1 MEAFIQTSLQS
12 GELSLLIIPIVI
24 AAGILTSLSPCVYPL
39 LPITLGV
46 VAGSNPEGKRSQGFR
61 HALIY
66 VAGLALVYGLL
77 GMLAALTGQL
87 FGTVASHPI
96 TLLVIGNLC
105 LLMAAWMIG
114 WLQLPSWA
122 VQVDAGRWGLGRR
135 SYLFVMGALS
145 GLIAAPCTS
154 PVLGMLLIYVASAG
168 NPFWGA
174 LLLVLFAYGM
184 STLLI
189 LVGTFSPLLKRLPRS
204 GRWLNS
210 SKVLLA
216 LLMLATSEYL
226 LLNAGNA
233 L

>member
-46 VAGSNPEGKRSQGFR
+46 VTGSNPEGKRSQGLR

-114 WLQLPSWA
+114 WLQLPNWA

>member
-1 MEAFIQTSLQS
+1 MESFIQQSLQS
-12 GELSLLIIPIVI
+12 GELSLLLIPIVI

-39 LPITLGV
+39 LPITVGV
-46 VAGSNPEGKRSQGFR
+46 VVGSNKNGAPRQGFSS
-61 HALIY
+61 ALIY

-77 GMLAALTGQL
+77 GVLAALTGQL
-87 FGTVASHPI
+87 FGTVASHPV
-96 TLLVIGNLC
+96 TLLLIGNLC
-105 LLMAAWMIG
+105 LLMAAWMVG
-114 WLQLPSWA
+114 WIQLPNWA
-122 VQVDAGRWGLGRR
+122 LQADVSRWSLGRR

-189 LVGTFSPLLKRLPRS
+189 AVGTFSPLLNRLPRS
-204 GRWLNS
+204 GRWLNI
-210 SKVLLA
+210 SKFVLG
-216 LLMLATSEYL
+216 LMMLGTGEYL
-226 LLNAGNA
+226 LLTAGNA